1 MNNWL
6 FINSSHY
13 KVFLLSIYKLRQ
25 IPVGSDSIVHIQF
38 LCVRMLCA
46 YSCLSGL
53 CISKRSACLA
63 CVRVFALHTAVAFNA
78 CPWCRSIFLPSQQP
92 AANLEVSWRNE
103 ITSDGIDSHL
113 TALTLSSQP
122 GSDTDGQSGKG

>member
-1 MNNWL
+1 MIINSTLDMNNWL
-6 FINSSHY
+6 FINSGHY

-63 CVRVFALHTAVAFNA
+63 CVRVCALHTAVAFNA
-78 CPWCRSIFLPSQQP
+78 CPWCRSILCLASSP
-92 AANLEVSWRNE
+92 L
-103 ITSDGIDSHL
+103 
-113 TALTLSSQP
+113 LTLR
-122 GSDTDGQSGKG
+122 